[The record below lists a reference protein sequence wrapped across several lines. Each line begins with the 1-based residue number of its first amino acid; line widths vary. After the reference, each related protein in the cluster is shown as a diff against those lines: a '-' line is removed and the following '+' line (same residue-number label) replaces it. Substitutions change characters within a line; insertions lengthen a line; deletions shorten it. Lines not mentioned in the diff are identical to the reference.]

1 MKHVLLTSIL
11 LTVVLLAGCGGKTE
25 TKVEDTSATPAT
37 TATTTATNESLE
49 IAVIPKGLSHQFWI
63 SVKTGAEAA
72 AQEVG
77 AQVIWQGPSKETEIA
92 QQINIVQDMVT
103 RGVDAIVLA
112 ACDANALVSIVEQ
125 ADRAGIPVIMVDSGL
140 NSDIPKSLVATDNV
154 KGGGMAVQVLSELIG
169 GPGEVGLI
177 PFVPG
182 AATSEL
188 REQGFR
194 ENLPNFPNLTLA
206 AVNYSQSDV
215 ATGMNVTSDMMTAHP
230 ALAGIFAANEPGAIG
245 AAQALRTAGKVGAVK
260 LVAFDA
266 SGEQLKALQDGVIQ
280 ALIVQNPFKMGYEG
294 VKAAVDAI
302 KGNPVEKRIDTGVT
316 VITLENFD
324 DPEIQKLLSGGK

>member
-1 MKHVLLTSIL
+1 MKHIVSS
-11 LTVVLLAGCGGKTE
+11 VVLLSVILLVGCGGKTE
-25 TKVEDTSATPAT
+25 TKVEETSAA
-37 TATTTATNESLE
+37 AADGAGSLE

-72 AQEVG
+72 AEEVG
-77 AQVIWQGPSKETEIA
+77 ATIIWQGPSKETEIA

-125 ADRAGIPVIMVDSGL
+125 ADRAGIPVVMVDSGL
-140 NSDIPKSLVATDNV
+140 NSDIPKSLVATDNA
-154 KGGGMAVQVLSELIG
+154 KGGGMAVEVLAELIG
-169 GPGEVGLI
+169 GPGEVGLM

-188 REQGFR
+188 REKGFLD
-194 ENLPNFPNLTLA
+194 NLPNFPNLTLA
-206 AVNYSQSDV
+206 AKNYSQSDV
-215 ATGMNVTSDMMTAHP
+215 ATGMNVISDMMTAHP
-230 ALAGIFAANEPGAIG
+230 NLAGVFAANEPGAIG
-245 AAQALRTAGKVGAVK
+245 AAQALRTAGKVGTVK

-266 SGEQLKALQDGVIQ
+266 SGEQLKALEEGVIQ

-316 VITLENFD
+316 VIKKDNLNE
-324 DPEIQKLLSGGK
+324 PEIQALLSGGK